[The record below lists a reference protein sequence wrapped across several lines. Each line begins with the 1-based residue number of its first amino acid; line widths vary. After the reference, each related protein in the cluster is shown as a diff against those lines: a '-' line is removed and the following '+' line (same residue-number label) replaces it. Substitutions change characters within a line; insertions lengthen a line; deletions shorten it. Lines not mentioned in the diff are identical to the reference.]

1 MARSA
6 PAEPPPE
13 LPPEE
18 KAPGERY
25 LTLMEHLQELRYRVM
40 VSAFAVVIGLCVSAV
55 FANRIINFL
64 EQPARDRA
72 PADFQFQFIEPF
84 ENFVTYFKVAL
95 LGGLVLAMPVIVYQ
109 VLRFVAPGLRG
120 GERRWLYGTVVG
132 ATGFFLAGVAFSY
145 YFALPPALNFRP
157 ASWVSGIFGPWL
169 PGAHCGYRSV
179 IGPGRTGIDRRM
191 RNTCCDRLDASTCSA
206 MVPG

>member
-6 PAEPPPE
+6 PVEPPPE

-18 KAPGERY
+18 KDPGERY
-25 LTLMEHLQELRYRVM
+25 LTLMEHLRELRYRVM
-40 VSAFAVVIGLCVSAV
+40 VSACAVVVGLCVSAV
-55 FANRIINFL
+55 FANRIIVFL

-84 ENFVTYFKVAL
+84 ENFVTYFRVAL

-120 GERRWLYGTVVG
+120 AERRWLYGTVVG
-132 ATGFFLAGVAFSY
+132 ATGFFLAG
-145 YFALPPALNFRP
+145 
-157 ASWVSGIFGPWL
+157 
-169 PGAHCGYRSV
+169 
-179 IGPGRTGIDRRM
+179 
-191 RNTCCDRLDASTCSA
+191 
-206 MVPG
+206 